1 MYEAEAALRPKVW
14 LNSPRVAMFSEV
26 EQSDRRYA
34 NSELLKDKRD
44 ITAFQVEKYQ
54 QAL

>member
-1 MYEAEAALRPKVW
+1 
-14 LNSPRVAMFSEV
+14 MFSEV

-34 NSELLKDKRD
+34 DSELLKDKRD